1 MTLNGA
7 TFEHY
12 LFKKV
17 AVTDAL
23 QGELIGLASTRGST
37 IDSEDTHFRGRFF
50 SYFMKDVIARN
61 SCDPELVPSRSLN
74 ACANLF
80 YKQTKTS
87 MRSRFSVPS

>member
-37 IDSEDTHFRGRFF
+37 
-50 SYFMKDVIARN
+50 KARQGQV
-61 SCDPELVPSRSLN
+61 SRPAPLWSTVYLVM
-74 ACANLF
+74 AVGETA
-80 YKQTKTS
+80 
-87 MRSRFSVPS
+87 